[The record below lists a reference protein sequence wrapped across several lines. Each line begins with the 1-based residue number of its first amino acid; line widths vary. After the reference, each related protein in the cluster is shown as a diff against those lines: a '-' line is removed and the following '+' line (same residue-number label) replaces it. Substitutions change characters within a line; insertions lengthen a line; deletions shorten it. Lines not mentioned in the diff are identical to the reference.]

1 MLFGGCAR
9 AEVLIVSKRTAT
21 MRTAQEKAFTFTMKY
36 LQDFKIHAFVAEIPR
51 PAGLVRT
58 CARDVLLQNFL
69 SAVKM
74 CTHHPIPCR
83 VPSNSKGLNR
93 GHFPYLPSNAV
104 LCRVPAG

>member
-9 AEVLIVSKRTAT
+9 AQVPIVSKRTAT
-21 MRTAQEKAFTFTMKY
+21 MRTAKEKAFTFTMKY

-51 PAGLVRT
+51 PAGLVPT

-74 CTHHPIPCR
+74 CAHHPIPCR